1 MALGNAIEI
10 PEIRLH
16 GSDISYFT
24 GKLENYFRVKGL
36 PYEFRP
42 FQGPM
47 GLANIAKKVGVH
59 QIPALELG
67 DGRWMTDT
75 TKIIQWFEAEFT
87 ENSLFPN
94 DPLQRFLCL
103 LIEDYADEWLWRP
116 AMHYRW
122 HYEECA
128 QLLSRHIVDTHMASI
143 PLPRALIRSVFRA
156 RQRRG
161 YTRGDGI
168 SAENVTGVEQVYL
181 STLAQLQNI
190 FSQRPFVFGD
200 RPSLADIGLS
210 GPFFRHFAL
219 DPVPLEIMRQQAP
232 AVFEWVA
239 RLWNFRLPDSSGS
252 WSTGVPDDVGPLL
265 EAIGASYLPYLCANA
280 EAVAA
285 NKKGFD
291 TEVDGV
297 SYRGARS
304 SRYRVWCLQELR
316 GHFLAMPDDAQSRA
330 QQLLEQYGCWEPLW
344 RIAPL
349 PLTPGQEQQLP
360 FHGSSK
366 MLDVYG

>member
-1 MALGNAIEI
+1 MLIGSAAGAVK
-10 PEIRLH
+10 IRLH
-16 GSDISYFT
+16 GSDISYFS
-24 GKLENYFRVKGL
+24 GKLENYFRVKGI
-36 PYEFRP
+36 PYTFCP
-42 FQGPM
+42 FQGPT
-47 GLANIAKKVGVH
+47 GLAKIAKKVGVP
-59 QIPALELG
+59 QIPALELD

-75 TKIIQWFEAEFT
+75 TKIIQWFEAELPK
-87 ENSLFPN
+87 NSLFPD

-128 QLLSRHIVDTHMASI
+128 QLLSRHIVDTHMANI
-143 PLPRALIRSVFRA
+143 PLPRALIRSVFRF

-168 SAENVTGVEQVYL
+168 STANVPGVEQIYL
-181 STLAQLQNI
+181 STLAQLQGI
-190 FSQRPFVFGD
+190 FSRRPFIFGD

-239 RLWNFRLPDSSGS
+239 RLWNFSQLGNDGS
-252 WSTGVPDDVGPLL
+252 WCVGVPDDIGPLL
-265 EAIGASYLPYLCANA
+265 KTIGASYLPYLCANA

-285 NKKGFD
+285 NRNRFD
-291 TEVDGV
+291 TVVDKVG
-297 SYRGARS
+297 YRGARS

-316 GHFLAMPDDAQSRA
+316 THFLAMPEDARA
-330 QQLLEQYGCWEPLW
+330 STQQLLEQFGCWEPLW
-344 RIAPL
+344 RIESL
-349 PLTPGQEQQLP
+349 PLTPGQEQELP

-366 MLDVYG
+366 MLDVYE